1 MNVDDRMDAV
11 YIPRPEESDSET
23 IKYYE
28 NFIDAEVDNL
38 KYEMLRRKVYDDV
51 LKTVLDTVRNEFI
64 TPSYHNRMY
73 LSKLDEKDELIKHLK
88 SEIEFLREEVRH
100 KNKNSTT
107 ESLMHD
113 YVDFSHINPPS
124 EINLRNNNVTFVPR
138 EGITEHVEDNARLER
153 STQLLNDQLISIRIE
168 KQ

>member
-1 MNVDDRMDAV
+1 MNVDDRMDVV

-23 IKYYE
+23 IKSHE
-28 NFIDAEVDNL
+28 NFIDAEVDDL
-38 KYEMLRRKVYDDV
+38 KYEMLLRKVYDDV
-51 LKTVLDTVRNEFI
+51 LKTVLDTARNEFI
-64 TPSYHNRMY
+64 TPSHHNQMY
-73 LSKLDEKDELIKHLK
+73 ISKLDEKDELIKHLK

-124 EINLRNNNVTFVPR
+124 ENKF
-138 EGITEHVEDNARLER
+138 D
-153 STQLLNDQLISIRIE
+153 

>member
-1 MNVDDRMDAV
+1 MCICVCISMDLLNKKETAINVDDIMDAV

-23 IKYYE
+23 IKSYE

-51 LKTVLDTVRNEFI
+51 LKTTVLDTVRNEFI
-64 TPSYHNRMY
+64 KPSYHNRMY
-73 LSKLDEKDELIKHLK
+73 LSKLDVKDELIKHLK

-113 YVDFSHINPPS
+113 YVDFSHINPPF
-124 EINLRNNNVTFVPR
+124 RNKF
-138 EGITEHVEDNARLER
+138 
-153 STQLLNDQLISIRIE
+153 E
-168 KQ
+168 KK